1 MSAPYPLA
9 VATALFLL
17 LPMASSAAESPS
29 SSVQQ
34 ARQEGALQTALAL
47 NRLLNPFKIEVKVQG
62 STAHLQGE
70 VENEVERQLAE
81 RIALATRGIET
92 VQNDLQLN
100 AELVE
105 QPLELRAYAQRLED
119 ATLASIIRARLL
131 WSTHTQTAPI
141 EVDSREGVVTL
152 RGQVSS
158 AEAKELAG
166 VLASSTEGVYLVNNL
181 ISLGAADM
189 ARLREERQ
197 ELVAD
202 PQLSDAWINDKVQ
215 TSFMYSRNLDGP
227 NIKVATQDGVVRLS
241 GEVVSSEQKTIAVE
255 VARQIRGVRG
265 VDADMLKVVSKVP
278 G

>member
-1 MSAPYPLA
+1 MPVPHPLA
-9 VATALFLL
+9 VVAAVFLS
-17 LPMASSAAESPS
+17 LPVAVAAAEPHSTT
-29 SSVQQ
+29 VQH

-47 NRLLNPFKIEVKVQG
+47 NRLLNPFKIDVRVEDG
-62 STAHLQGE
+62 TAHLQGE

-81 RIALATRGIET
+81 QVALATRGIEK
-92 VQNDLQLN
+92 VQNDLLVN

-105 QPLELRAYAQRLED
+105 RPLERRAYAQRLED

-131 WSTHTQTAPI
+131 WSTHTQATPI
-141 EVDSREGVVTL
+141 EVESREGVVTL

-166 VLASSTEGVYLVNNL
+166 VLAGSTEGVFLVNNL
-181 ISLGAADM
+181 ISLSAADM
-189 ARLREERQ
+189 AKLREEQQKVRS
-197 ELVAD
+197 D
-202 PQLSDAWINDKVQ
+202 PQLSDAWINDKIQ

-265 VDADMLKVVSKVP
+265 VDADMLKVASKVQ

>member
-1 MSAPYPLA
+1 MFAPYPLA

-17 LPMASSAAESPS
+17 LPMASSAAESPA

-47 NRLLNPFKIEVKVQG
+47 NRLLNPYKIEVRVEG
-62 STAHLQGE
+62 STAHLRGE
-70 VENEVERQLAE
+70 VENQVERQLAE
-81 RIALATRGIET
+81 AVALATRGIEG
-92 VQNDLQLN
+92 VQNDLKVN

-105 QPLELRAYAQRLED
+105 QPLERRAYAQRLED
-119 ATLASIIRARLL
+119 ATLASILRARLL
-131 WSTHTQTAPI
+131 WSTHTQAASI

-158 AEAKELAG
+158 VEAKELAG

-181 ISLGAADM
+181 ISLSAADL
-189 ARLREERQ
+189 ARQREERQ
-197 ELVAD
+197 QQVTD
-202 PQLSDAWINDKVQ
+202 PQLSDAWINAKVQ

-241 GEVVSSEQKTIAVE
+241 GEVVSSEQKTIAIE

-265 VDADMLKVVSKVP
+265 VDADMLKVATKVQ